1 MRQRRWGNRA
11 AYMSSSQDGG
21 VAEVVCSPLG
31 WWCVRGGMLNT
42 LLFSQVLLFA
52 AGSLQVAVGFFF
64 SLFWSLFIFVWSWPH
79 CTSTKLFWG
88 PMQFPCILFLEE
100 TCVHV
105 QALQQRVSGPSLFHN
120 QEGVTN
126 KQGPAAKRKQAE
138 KVDRGEGA
146 GRHLP
151 I

>member
-1 MRQRRWGNRA
+1 MLLICPAVRMEGWRRWFAHPLG
-11 AYMSSSQDGG
+11 GG
-21 VAEVVCSPLG
+21 VCG
-31 WWCVRGGMLNT
+31 GGMLHT

-52 AGSLQVAVGFFF
+52 PGSLQVAVGFFF

-79 CTSTKLFWG
+79 CTSTKLFFG

-105 QALQQRVSGPSLFHN
+105 QALRQRVSGPSLFHN

-146 GRHLP
+146 GRHLH